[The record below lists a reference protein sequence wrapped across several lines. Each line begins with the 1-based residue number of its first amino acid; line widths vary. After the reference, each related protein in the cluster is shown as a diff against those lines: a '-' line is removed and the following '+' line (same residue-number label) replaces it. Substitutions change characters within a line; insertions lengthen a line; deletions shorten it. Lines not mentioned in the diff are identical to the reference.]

1 MTPEKRQEII
11 NSIDLLSYIENQGH
25 KAKRIGKNY
34 IITPCPSCK
43 SPESKKDKG
52 HFAVYPD
59 TNSYSSFAECCNG
72 GNIFD
77 YLEKIEGLSKSEAI
91 SKAESLAG
99 IINDFEATRTPQEAT
114 KGAKGTN
121 TPPRPTE
128 ALKNDFKAYYEEL
141 EANDKEP
148 AIKYLTEQRGIK
160 REAIKNVLYDK
171 KYNSVIFPVSES
183 HCIYRSINQDSKGNK
198 PGSNLDIYNKHLLK
212 DNQLKEI
219 FITESIIDGLSLN
232 KEFISLNSVSNKEKL
247 IETIREGL
255 DKVKDKLFILALDN
269 DKAGEEAREHI
280 IKEFKKLNIK
290 YTVFSFNRK
299 YKDINQYLQAEPEAL
314 ENQTNNKTYLKPDLV
329 SNYLEQFL
337 KDIEANKH
345 KEAIKTGFN
354 KLDDNLDGGF
364 YPGLYVIGAISSLG
378 KTTFIQQ
385 ITDNIAFKGQDILF
399 FSLEMSKFEMVGK
412 SLSRLTFESINT
424 RKEAATTRQILK
436 NSFNKEVLVNS
447 GAGAKYESISDH
459 LSIIEGGFN
468 TNLNDVKSK
477 IENYIELTGAKPVIV
492 IDYLQILQA
501 GDNGTGTDKQK
512 IDYLVTELKRISRD
526 NGLTVIVISS
536 FNRENYLSGVGFES
550 FKESGAI
557 EYTADVVFGLQLEA
571 VNNLDKGPGKIT
583 ENREKLNQAKEATPR
598 KIELIC
604 LKNRNGKSYFKVNYE
619 FYSKFNY
626 FLEV

>member
-11 NSIDLLSYIENQGH
+11 N
-25 KAKRIGKNY
+25 
-34 IITPCPSCK
+34 
-43 SPESKKDKG
+43 
-52 HFAVYPD
+52 
-59 TNSYSSFAECCNG
+59 
-72 GNIFD
+72 NI
-77 YLEKIEGLSKSEAI
+77 EAI

-99 IINDFEATRTPQEAT
+99 IKNDFKATIEPQRAT
-114 KGAKGTN
+114 EGVRGTN
-121 TPPRPTE
+121 TPPRQPE
-128 ALKNDFKAYYEEL
+128 ALKNDFKVYYKEL

-160 REAIKNVLYDK
+160 KEAIKNVLYDK
-171 KYNSVIFPVSES
+171 KFNSVIFPVNEN

-198 PGSNLDIYNKHLLK
+198 AGSILDIYNKDLLK

-232 KEFISLNSVSNKEKL
+232 REFISLNSVSNQEKL
-247 IETIREGL
+247 IEAIKQGL
-255 DKVKDKLFILALDN
+255 DKAKDKLFILALDN
-269 DKAGEEAREHI
+269 DKAGDETKEHL
-280 IKEFKKLNIK
+280 IKEFKNLGIK
-290 YTVFSFNRK
+290 YTVFSFNRE
-299 YKDINQYLQAEPEAL
+299 YKDINQYLQAEPEVL
-314 ENQTNNKTYLKPDLV
+314 ENQINNKTYLKPDLV

-412 SLSRLTFESINT
+412 SLSRLTFESIKT
-424 RKEAATTRQILK
+424 RTEAVTTRQILK
-436 NSFNKEVLVNS
+436 NSFNKEVLVSS
-447 GAGAKYESISDH
+447 GAGAKYESISNH

-477 IENYIELTGAKPVIV
+477 IENYIELTGAKPVVV

-501 GDNGTGTDKQK
+501 GDNGTGTEKQK

-571 VNNLDKGPGKIT
+571 VNNLDKGQGKIT

>member
-11 NSIDLLSYIENQGH
+11 NNIDLLNYIENQGY
-25 KAKRIGKNY
+25 KARGNRKGY

-43 SPESKKDKG
+43 SIETKKDKG
-52 HFAVYPD
+52 HFVVYPD
-59 TNSYSSFAECCNG
+59 TNSYSSFTDCCKG

-77 YLEKIEGLSKSEAI
+77 YLEEIEGLNKPEAI

-99 IINDFEATRTPQEAT
+99 IKNDFKATREPQRAT
-114 KGAKGTN
+114 EGAKGTN
-121 TPPRPTE
+121 TPPRQPE
-128 ALKNDFKAYYEEL
+128 ALKNDFKAYYKEL

-160 REAIKNVLYDK
+160 KEAIKNILYDK
-171 KYNSVIFPVSES
+171 KFNSVIFPVNEN

-198 PGSNLDIYNKHLLK
+198 AGSILDIYNKDLLK

-247 IETIREGL
+247 IEAIKQGL
-255 DKVKDKLFILALDN
+255 DKAKDKLFILALDN
-269 DKAGEEAREHI
+269 DKGGEEATEHL
-280 IKEFKKLNIK
+280 IKEFENLNIK

-299 YKDINQYLQAEPEAL
+299 YKDINEYLKAESEAL
-314 ENQTNNKTYLKPDLV
+314 ENQIKNKSYLKPDLV
-329 SNYLEQFL
+329 SNYLDQFL

-412 SLSRLTFESINT
+412 SLSRLTFESIKT
-424 RKEAATTRQILK
+424 RTEAVTTRQILK
-436 NSFNKEVLVNS
+436 NSFNKEVLVSS
-447 GAGAKYESISDH
+447 GAGAKYESISNH

-477 IENYIELTGAKPVIV
+477 IENYIELTGAKPVVV

-501 GDNGTGTDKQK
+501 GDNGTGTEKQK

-526 NGLTVIVISS
+526 YGLTVIVISS

-571 VNNLDKGPGKIT
+571 VESLKNNQTIT
-583 ENREKLNQAKEATPR
+583 EKRDIINQAKEATPR

-604 LKNRNGKSYFKVNYE
+604 LKNRNGKSYFKVSYE

>member
-43 SPESKKDKG
+43 SPEYKKDKG
-52 HFAVYPD
+52 HFVVYPD
-59 TNSYSSFAECCNG
+59 TNSYSSFTDCCKG
-72 GNIFD
+72 GTIFD
-77 YLEKIEGLSKSEAI
+77 YLEEIEGLSKSKAI
-91 SKAESLAG
+91 SKAELLAG
-99 IINDFEATRTPQEAT
+99 IINDFEATRPPQREPE
-114 KGAKGTN
+114 GVRGTN
-121 TPPRPTE
+121 TPPRQPE

-148 AIKYLTEQRGIK
+148 AIKYLEQRGIK

-232 KEFISLNSVSNKEKL
+232 REFISLNSVSNKEKL

-314 ENQTNNKTYLKPDLV
+314 EDQIKNKSYLKPDLV
-329 SNYLEQFL
+329 SNYLDQFL

-345 KEAIKTGFN
+345 KEAIKTSFN
-354 KLDDNLDGGF
+354 KLDSFLDGGF

-412 SLSRLTFESINT
+412 SLSRLTFESIKT
-424 RKEAATTRQILK
+424 RTEAVTTRQILK
-436 NSFNKEVLVNS
+436 NSFNKQVLLDS
-447 GAGAKYESISDH
+447 GAGAKYESISNH

-477 IENYIELTGAKPVIV
+477 IENYIELTGAKPVVV
-492 IDYLQILQA
+492 IDYLQILQT
-501 GDNGTGTDKQK
+501 GDNGTGTEKQK

-571 VNNLDKGPGKIT
+571 VNNLDKGQGKIT
-583 ENREKLNQAKEATPR
+583 ENREKLNKAKEATPR

>member
-1 MTPEKRQEII
+1 MKEDKRQEII
-11 NSIDLLSYIENQGH
+11 NNIDLLSYIENKGFKAIRSGKGH
-25 KAKRIGKNY
+25 
-34 IITPCPSCK
+34 IITPCPKCN
-43 SPESKKDKG
+43 SPETKTDKG
-52 HFAVYPD
+52 HFTVYSE
-59 TNSYSSFAECCNG
+59 TNSYSSFASCCKG

-77 YLEKIEGLSKSEAI
+77 YLEEIEGLGKAESI

-99 IINDFEATRTPQEAT
+99 IKNDFKATIEPQRAT
-114 KGAKGTN
+114 EGAKGTN
-121 TPPRPTE
+121 TPPRQPE
-128 ALKNDFKAYYEEL
+128 AHKNDFGGYYKEL
-141 EANDKEP
+141 EANSKEP

-160 REAIKNVLYDK
+160 KEAIKNILYDK
-171 KYNSVIFPVSES
+171 KFNSVIFPVNEN

-198 PGSNLDIYNKHLLK
+198 AGSILDIYNKDLLK

-232 KEFISLNSVSNKEKL
+232 KEFMSLNSVSNKNKL
-247 IETIREGL
+247 IEAIKQGL

-269 DKAGEEAREHI
+269 DKGGEEATEHL
-280 IKEFKKLNIK
+280 IKEFKNLNIK

-299 YKDINQYLQAEPEAL
+299 YKDINEYLKADPEEL
-314 ENQTNNKTYLKPDLV
+314 ENQINNKTYLKPDLV
-329 SNYLEQFL
+329 SNYLDQFL

-385 ITDNIAFKGQDILF
+385 ITDNIAFKGQDVLF

-412 SLSRLTFESINT
+412 SLSRLTFESIKT
-424 RKEAATTRQILK
+424 RTEAATTRQILK
-436 NSFNKEVLVNS
+436 NSFNTEVLTNS
-447 GAGAKYESISDH
+447 GAGAKYGGISDH

-468 TNLNDVKSK
+468 TNLNDIKSK
-477 IENYIELTGAKPVIV
+477 IENYIELTGIKPVIV

-501 GDNGTGTDKQK
+501 GQEIGTDKQK
-512 IDYLVTELKRISRD
+512 VDYLVTELKRISRD

-557 EYTADVVFGLQLEA
+557 EYTADVVFGLQLKA
-571 VNNLDKGPGKIT
+571 VNNLHTGQGKTT
-583 ENREKLNQAKEATPR
+583 ENRDIINKAKDETPR
-598 KIELIC
+598 KIELVC
-604 LKNRNGKSYFKVNYE
+604 LKNRNGRSYFKIDYE
-619 FYSKFNY
+619 FYPKFNY